1 MRDPGHRPVPC
12 RAPPGAPTHYAAH
25 RPLTFPNA
33 LAPAA
38 PGPHEPRR
46 DRTRQSTTL
55 GPVSPVPFGVFG
67 LAVMGQ
73 NLARNVASRGVSV
86 AVYNRTP
93 ARTQRMIEE
102 HGAEAGFVPS
112 YDVASFVRSIDRPRT
127 ILVMVKAGPAVDE
140 TIGELRPHLEAGD
153 ILVDGGNSFFGDT
166 RRRAA
171 EIEGTGLR
179 FLGTGISGGEEGALR
194 GPSLMPGGTREA
206 YEHVEP
212 IFTRIAAQV
221 DGVPCCAYMGA
232 DGAGHYVKM
241 VHNGIEYADIQLIAE
256 AYDFL
261 AQAVGLGA
269 PEQAE
274 IFQEWNRGDLDSYL
288 IQITSEVLA
297 KRDAATGRPLVD
309 VILDEAEQKGTG
321 KWTSQDALELG
332 VPVTAITEA
341 VFARSL
347 SAQRARRVAAAGA
360 LRGPRGAARGA
371 HDADGLVGAVRD
383 ALYASKVV
391 AYAQGFEQLAA
402 ASAEYGWGLDFG
414 AIATIWRGG
423 CIIRARFL
431 NRIKE
436 AYDERPDLHSLLL
449 APYFRDAV
457 ASAQDAWRR
466 VVCTAV
472 ELGVPTPAF
481 SSALAY
487 YDGRR
492 RERAPANLIQALRDY
507 FGAHTYR
514 RVDREGSFHT
524 RWAQDGA
531 EVEA

>member
-1 MRDPGHRPVPC
+1 VS
-12 RAPPGAPTHYAAH
+12 
-25 RPLTFPNA
+25 
-33 LAPAA
+33 
-38 PGPHEPRR
+38 
-46 DRTRQSTTL
+46 ST
-55 GPVSPVPFGVFG
+55 PFGVFG

-93 ARTQRMIEE
+93 SRTQRMMTD
-102 HGAEAGFVPS
+102 HGSEATFVPS
-112 YDVASFVRSIDRPRT
+112 YDVASFVQSIDRPRT
-127 ILVMVKAGPAVDE
+127 VLVMVKAGSPVDGA
-140 TIGELRPHLEAGD
+140 IGELRPHLEDGD
-153 ILVDGGNSFFGDT
+153 ILIDGGNSYFRDT
-166 RRRAA
+166 RRRTA
-171 EIEGTGLR
+171 ELEGTGLR
-179 FLGTGISGGEEGALR
+179 FLGTGISGGEEGALH

-206 YEHVEP
+206 YAHVEP
-212 IFTRIAAQV
+212 ILTRIAAQV
-221 DGVPCCAYMGA
+221 DGVPCCAYMGT

-261 AQAVGLGA
+261 GQVLGLGA
-269 PEQAE
+269 SEQAE

-297 KRDAATGRPLVD
+297 RRDAATGRPLVD
-309 VILDEAEQKGTG
+309 AILDEAEQKGTG

-341 VFARSL
+341 VFARAL
-347 SAQRARRVAAAGA
+347 SAQKARRVAAAGQLA
-360 LRGPRGAARGA
+360 GPGGARRGT
-371 HDADGLVGAVRD
+371 DGLVDAVRD

-391 AYAQGFEQLAA
+391 AYAQGFDQMAA
-402 ASAEYGWGLDFG
+402 ASAEYGWDLDFG
-414 AIATIWRGG
+414 TIATIWRGG

-431 NRIKE
+431 NRIRE
-436 AYDERPDLHSLLL
+436 AYTERPDLASLLL

-466 VVCTAV
+466 VVCTAI

-487 YDGRR
+487 YDGYR
-492 RERAPANLIQALRDY
+492 RERTPANLIQGLRDY

-531 EVEA
+531 EIEA